1 MDELREWLT
10 SRISEAFKESALE
23 TLNEAADFGVMRA
36 KQLVP
41 VATGALQRSIRREP
55 DAQAEANG
63 FSVGVSAGGGGVV
76 NPRTGREVEYAAHVE
91 YGTSRTVPQP
101 YLRPA
106 LFEAAQSIP
115 RLFKDEVERRMK
127 S

>member
-23 TLNEAADFGVMRA
+23 MLNEAADFGVMRA

-63 FSVGVSAGGGGVV
+63 FSVGVSAGDGGVT
-76 NPRTGREVEYAAHVE
+76 NPRTGREVDYAGHVE
-91 YGTSRTVPQP
+91 YGTSRMPPKP

-106 LFEAAQSIP
+106 LFEAAQNIP
-115 RLFKDEVERRMK
+115 TLFMEKVKGRLTH
-127 S
+127 